1 VEAGSIPACA
11 FAKMSQKQIVWTYPL
26 GEFDPTNYP
35 GFFLNFSRSEKKEEK
50 GGDASVFSPSAQG
63 ADFGVFLLAQEAKKN
78 QKPLNTKT
86 GSSSNKQI
94 PLIIRKSL
102 CNSCFLK
109 HSNNNN
115 LLQKLEILCP
125 LGMQYILIPSS
136 IDLNISVSFTSPKKQ
151 DSEGTENSWIQTII
165 IDIFFAPETKQK
177 ANLNKKT
184 GVLGTLR
191 AQVLQML
198 VGVTYGF
205 TCNINLIG
213 VGYKGHFIPAFSC
226 PEGFAKANREKGGK
240 TQYGQL
246 SLSLGFGHSVIVPL
260 SSNLHIDPL
269 KIVNSSQGSV
279 IPVSSNSLS
288 ELNNFAYSI
297 SKLRPA
303 HKSFKG
309 TGVSISKA

>member
-1 VEAGSIPACA
+1 
-11 FAKMSQKQIVWTYPL
+11 
-26 GEFDPTNYP
+26 
-35 GFFLNFSRSEKKEEK
+35 
-50 GGDASVFSPSAQG
+50 
-63 ADFGVFLLAQEAKKN
+63 
-78 QKPLNTKT
+78 
-86 GSSSNKQI
+86 
-94 PLIIRKSL
+94 
-102 CNSCFLK
+102 
-109 HSNNNN
+109 
-115 LLQKLEILCP
+115 
-125 LGMQYILIPSS
+125 
-136 IDLNISVSFTSPKKQ
+136 
-151 DSEGTENSWIQTII
+151 
-165 IDIFFAPETKQK
+165 
-177 ANLNKKT
+177 
-184 GVLGTLR
+184 
-191 AQVLQML
+191 ML

-213 VGYKGHFIPAFSC
+213 VGYKGHFIPASFVFGIFS
-226 PEGFAKANREKGGK
+226 KKNDK

-246 SLSLGFGHSVIVPL
+246 SLSLGFGHSVLVPL